1 MAWCRPVI
9 HILYTFCGII
19 CVCSFGNRT
28 LNALTGAMLRQA
40 GKKGSPDHSFF
51 MVLFAIGG
59 TTIGMYAETY
69 GLIPAFMIIAVTLG
83 L

>member
-1 MAWCRPVI
+1 
-9 HILYTFCGII
+9 
-19 CVCSFGNRT
+19 
-28 LNALTGAMLRQA
+28 MLRQA